1 MLEPTTSSLPFHRLN
16 RECEKNASGKWKTI
30 KIAFSTVRF
39 RLGKLPWTKTFF
51 DFYSTLLQCAK
62 WINGFSCFPLLYKTR
77 IRLGKF
83 LEQKCFSTFIQRYY
97 TSHDLIDYWFIV
109 FLSIDF
115 YHSANRVKVTSFVLI
130 HSTQFLC
137 HQKDSRVIK
146 HTNQTQTQT
155 QTQIQMVI
163 SEKRIW
169 FDQSQVRRSPLFLMM
184 NKTPTYW
191 LKNLF
196 DKRCPW
202 NYSEPQYNNLTWFTP
217 NCFVKM
223 KNAFKNAN

>member
-1 MLEPTTSSLPFHRLN
+1 MVF
-16 RECEKNASGKWKTI
+16 AV
-30 KIAFSTVRF
+30 F
-39 RLGKLPWTKTFF
+39 
-51 DFYSTLLQCAK
+51 
-62 WINGFSCFPLLYKTR
+62 
-77 IRLGKF
+77 
-83 LEQKCFSTFIQRYY
+83 RYY
-97 TSHDLIDYWFIV
+97 TSHDLTDYWFIV

-169 FDQSQVRRSPLFLMM
+169 FDQSQVRRSPLLLMM
-184 NKTPTYW
+184 KKKAC
-191 LKNLF
+191 LLIKNLF

-202 NYSEPQYNNLTWFTP
+202 NYSKPQYNNLTWFTP

-223 KNAFKNAN
+223 KNAFSSLVNSYFSKLKAWIKEDHRKTLFFRSLLTN